1 MKYEIVNLE
10 TWKRG
15 KLFRFYIE
23 NLRNV
28 MSMTV
33 DIDVTA
39 LIEFVHAHG
48 LKFYPTMM
56 WVVSKAI
63 NQREEFKYGWD
74 SHFGIIRTSSQSVR
88 RSDYFYY

>member
-10 TWKRG
+10 TWERG

-23 NLRNV
+23 NLRNF

-48 LKFYPTMM
+48 
-56 WVVSKAI
+56 
-63 NQREEFKYGWD
+63 
-74 SHFGIIRTSSQSVR
+74 
-88 RSDYFYY
+88 